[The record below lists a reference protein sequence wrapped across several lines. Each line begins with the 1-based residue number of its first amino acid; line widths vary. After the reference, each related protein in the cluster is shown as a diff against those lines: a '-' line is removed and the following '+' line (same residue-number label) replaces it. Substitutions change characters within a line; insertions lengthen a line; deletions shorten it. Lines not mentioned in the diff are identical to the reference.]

1 MTSWRPKVLHSIT
14 THIAGWLLAG
24 GGMIY
29 AAAPRKVTIERRY
42 CFYGILAVIAIFTYV
57 AALSALYAPPNNIEF
72 WKFAGLF
79 LGPTLVAIGWIVTNE
94 VNIRN
99 SRKQHTVTLI
109 NQYFTNAQRVAD
121 KDVINKA
128 LPFPK
133 VLDGKGSD
141 FDDTSESL
149 LRSVARELNYF
160 DFLASGVL
168 NREIDEDLLRRVF
181 CIVIRHYCLQFRPYI
196 DHWREKDAS
205 YWKDLLALN
214 ERWHDASAVSV
225 ASGSPGVGN
234 LEIQGRQTAD

>member
-1 MTSWRPKVLHSIT
+1 VLHSIT
-14 THIAGWLLAG
+14 THIAAWLLAV

-29 AAAPRKVTIERRY
+29 AAAPRKVSIERRY
-42 CFYGILAVIAIFTYV
+42 CLYGILFAIAIFTYV
-57 AALSALYAPPNNIEF
+57 AALSALYDPPRYIEF

-121 KDVINKA
+121 KDVVNKT
-128 LPFPK
+128 LPFPN
-133 VLDGKGSD
+133 VLEAKGND
-141 FDDTSESL
+141 FNDTSECL
-149 LRSVARELNYF
+149 LRAVARELNYF

-168 NREIDEDLLRRVF
+168 NREIDEELLRRVF
-181 CIVIRHYCLQFRPYI
+181 CIVIRHYCMQLRPYI
-196 DHWREKDAS
+196 DHWRGKDPT

-214 ERWHDASAVSV
+214 ERWRDAS
-225 ASGSPGVGN
+225 
-234 LEIQGRQTAD
+234 